1 MNWIK
6 TKISVLKAKAKR
18 VIKKMPAFSEIQTSP
33 WISTECGP
41 VLKSDLKKNLFQCP
55 KCNKNQRIVNA
66 KDRFDVFFG
75 EGNYEIINIKIDKSL
90 DDPLRWVDTN
100 PYIERL
106 KQARKKTNSNCAVEF
121 AFGKLINGI
130 EVTCGAIS
138 FAHLGGSIGLHE
150 GNTIS
155 EGIDKAIEKKTPLI
169 FFACGGGQRMY
180 ESAIALQ
187 MMTLTV
193 AKVNEFKETGLPYV
207 SVLIDPCFGGITAS
221 FASLG
226 DFLFSEPGAKV
237 GFAGERIIKAQTPGE
252 LIDDSFQKSESL
264 KNHGFLDA
272 IFERKDLNEKIGT
285 LLSILLKKNELET
298 TSDAE
303 PEQQDREFIKR
314 TSAAS

>member
-6 TKISVLKAKAKR
+6 TKISALKAKAKKAL
-18 VIKKMPAFSEIQTSP
+18 KKMPTFSEIQTSP
-33 WISTECGP
+33 WVSTECGP
-41 VLKSDLKKNLFQCP
+41 ILKSDLKKNLFRCP
-55 KCNKNQRIVNA
+55 KCNKNQRIEYA

-75 EGNYEIINIKIDKSL
+75 EGKYEIIDIPIDKSM
-90 DDPLRWVDTN
+90 DDPLRWVDQK

-121 AFGKLINGI
+121 ATGQLINGI
-130 EVTCGAIS
+130 EVTCAAIS
-138 FAHLGGSIGLHE
+138 FAHLGGSIGFHE
-150 GNTIS
+150 GNTIAQ
-155 EGIDKAIEKKTPLI
+155 GIDKAIENKTPLI

-187 MMTLTV
+187 MMTVTT
-193 AKVNEFKETGLPYV
+193 AKISEFKQTGLPYLSCLV
-207 SVLIDPCFGGITAS
+207 DPCFGGITAS

-226 DFLFSEPGAKV
+226 DFLFSEPGADV
-237 GFAGERIIKAQTPGE
+237 GFAGKIIIKAQTPGE

-264 KNHGFLDA
+264 KKHGFLDA
-272 IFERKDLNEKIGT
+272 IFERKDLNEKMGT

-298 TSDAE
+298 TSDAV
-303 PEQQDREFIKR
+303 PEQQAREFIKR

>member
-1 MNWIK
+1 LNWIK
-6 TKISVLKAKAKR
+6 TKISELKARAKKVLR
-18 VIKKMPAFSEIQTSP
+18 KMPTFSDIEVSP
-33 WISTECGP
+33 WASTECGP

-55 KCNKNQRIVNA
+55 KCNKNQRILLA

-75 EGNYEIINIKIDKSL
+75 EGKYEIIDIPIDKSM
-90 DDPLRWVDTN
+90 DDPLRWIDQK

-121 AFGKLINGI
+121 ATGQLGNGI

-138 FAHLGGSIGLHE
+138 FAHLGGSIGIHE
-150 GNTIS
+150 GNTILA
-155 EGIDKAIEKKTPLI
+155 GIDHAIEKKTPLI

-180 ESAIALQ
+180 ESALALQ
-187 MMTLTV
+187 QMTRTSL
-193 AKVNEFKETGLPYV
+193 KVTEFKKTGKPYLSCLV
-207 SVLIDPCFGGITAS
+207 DPCFGGITAS
-221 FASLG
+221 FIWG
-226 DFLFSEPGAKV
+226 DLVLAEPEALI
-237 GFAGERIIKAQTPGE
+237 GFAGQRIIQAQTPGE
-252 LIDDSFQKSESL
+252 LIEDSFQKSESL
-264 KNHGFLDA
+264 KTHGFLDE
-272 IFERKDLNEKIGT
+272 IFERKDLNKKMGT

>member
-6 TKISVLKAKAKR
+6 TKISALKARAKKVLR
-18 VIKKMPAFSEIQTSP
+18 KMPTFSDVEVSP
-33 WISTECGP
+33 WASTECGP
-41 VLKSDLKKNLFQCP
+41 VLKADLKKNLFQCP
-55 KCNKNQRIVNA
+55 KCNKNQRIEYA

-75 EGNYEIINIKIDKSL
+75 EGKYEIIDISIDKSM
-90 DDPLRWVDTN
+90 DDPLQWKDQK

-121 AFGKLINGI
+121 AIGKLINGI

-155 EGIDKAIEKKTPLI
+155 EGIDKAIENKTPLI

-180 ESAIALQ
+180 ESSIALQ
-187 MMTLTV
+187 MMTVTT
-193 AKVNEFKETGLPYV
+193 AKISEFKQTGLPYISFLV
-207 SVLIDPCFGGITAS
+207 DPCFGGITAS

-226 DFLFSEPGAKV
+226 DFLFSEPNAKV

-252 LIDDSFQKSESL
+252 HIDESFQISSTL
-264 KNHGFLDA
+264 KKHGFLDA
-272 IFERKDLNEKIGT
+272 IFERKDLNEKMAT
-285 LLSILLKKNELET
+285 LLSILLKKNELKT
-298 TSDAE
+298 ISDAE
-303 PEQQDREFIKR
+303 QEQQDREFIKR
-314 TSAAS
+314 TYVAS

>member
-1 MNWIK
+1 M
-6 TKISVLKAKAKR
+6 
-18 VIKKMPAFSEIQTSP
+18 F
-33 WISTECGP
+33 
-41 VLKSDLKKNLFQCP
+41 
-55 KCNKNQRIVNA
+55 
-66 KDRFDVFFG
+66 FFG

-150 GNTIS
+150 GNTIAQ
-155 EGIDKAIEKKTPLI
+155 GIDKAIEKKTPLI

-187 MMTLTV
+187 MMSVTT
-193 AKVNEFKETGLPYV
+193 AKVTEFKQTGLPYISCMV
-207 SVLIDPCFGGITAS
+207 DPCYGGITGS

-226 DFLFSEPGAKV
+226 DICISDSNDAMI
-237 GFAGERIIKAQTPGE
+237 GFAGQRIIKAQTPGE
-252 LIDDSFQKSESL
+252 VMEDSFQKSVAL
-264 KNHGFLDA
+264 KKHGFLDA
-272 IFERKDLNEKIGT
+272 IIERDALNEKIGN
-285 LLSILLKKNELET
+285 LCSILLKRDELKTKNAEEDPNSIEQT
-298 TSDAE
+298 TAV
-303 PEQQDREFIKR
+303 
-314 TSAAS
+314 AS